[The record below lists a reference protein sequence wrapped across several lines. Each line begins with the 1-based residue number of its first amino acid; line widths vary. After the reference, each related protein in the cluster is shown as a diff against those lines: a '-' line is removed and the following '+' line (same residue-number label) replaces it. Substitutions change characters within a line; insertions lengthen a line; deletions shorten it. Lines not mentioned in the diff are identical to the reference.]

1 MEFTK
6 TFNQINMNSVDIAG
20 GKGASLGEMTH
31 AKIPIPSGY
40 VILSTTFEQFID
52 ATEGLR
58 EEVDAV
64 LDAVDHKVTHTVE
77 DASER
82 IQAIIKN
89 AAVPEDISAEIVKEF
104 EKLGSEFVAV
114 RSSATAEDST
124 NAAWAGQLDTFLNT
138 TKANLINHVR
148 DCWASLF
155 TPRAIFYRFEK
166 ELQKHKISVAVVIQ
180 EMVQSEVAGIAFS
193 VHPVTRNHN
202 QMIIEAGFGLGEA
215 VVSGQI
221 TPDSYIVDKEDETL
235 IDINISEQKKGM
247 FRKKDELGNEWV
259 DIHENKMETQ
269 KLSKDQILEL
279 AKMIIKIEKHYGF
292 PVDVEWALAKD
303 VFYITQSRPITTL

>member
-1 MEFTK
+1 
-6 TFNQINMNSVDIAG
+6 MNSVNIAG

-31 AKIPIPSGY
+31 AKIPVPPGY
-40 VILSTTFEQFID
+40 VILSTTFEQFIESS
-52 ATEGLR
+52 EGMK
-58 EEVDAV
+58 EEIDAV
-64 LDAVDHKVTHTVE
+64 LDSVDHKITHTVE

-82 IQAIIKN
+82 IQSIIKN
-89 AAVPEDISAEIVKEF
+89 AAVPEEISTEIVKEF
-104 EKLGSEFVAV
+104 EKLDSTFVAV

-166 ELQKHKISVAVVIQ
+166 ELQKHKISVAVVVQ
-180 EMVQSEVAGIAFS
+180 KMVQSEVAGIAFS
-193 VHPVTRNHN
+193 VHPVTQDRN

-221 TPDSYIVDKEDETL
+221 TPDSYIVDKQDETL
-235 IDINISEQKKGM
+235 IDINVSEQERGM
-247 FRKKDELGNEWV
+247 YMKKDKLGNEWV
-259 DIHENKMETQ
+259 DLALDKKGLQ

-279 AKMIIKIEKHYGF
+279 AKLIIKIEKHYNF
-292 PVDVEWALAKD
+292 PVDVEWALEKD